1 MTDQTI
7 ELRLEGGVEGL
18 TAFIEPKTI
27 VPA

>member
-1 MTDQTI
+1 MRNRTI

-18 TAFIEPKTI
+18 TAFIESKTI